1 MVGFIGRETELQML
15 QRRYDS
21 GKFECVVVYGRRRI
35 GKTAL
40 INRFVQDKPAIFYTA
55 TENGAERNLKGLSAS
70 IARYRNGLNSLG
82 SPVYEDYRDA
92 FEDVFR
98 MAERDRLI
106 LVIDE
111 YPYLAKAEPMVSS
124 LLQQLIDQHHGTG
137 KLMLILSGSSMSF
150 MERQVLGYQS
160 PLYGRRTAQIKVMP
174 FDYRESRGFV
184 PDMGKED
191 AAVVY
196 GITGGIPQYLI
207 QFDDGVSLEENLR
220 WNVLDPSA
228 YLFEE
233 PGKLLQE
240 ELRKPA
246 EYNNIIQTIASG
258 ASSGVKIANGSHIE
272 QTVLS
277 HYLRNLSDLHIIVKE
292 TPYPEGSRRGIWRIE
307 DLLFRF
313 WYRYIPDNMSLIESG
328 HADIAVQLIMKD
340 LPNYMGG
347 VFEDICRQ
355 WLWANTATDRVPFLL
370 THMGRWWGGD
380 PRTKR
385 QEEIDIVADGKP
397 SGRRLYCECKW
408 RGKSTDIPEL
418 EQLRYRSALVD
429 MERKDYMLFSKAGF
443 TDRLRARAAEDGNV
457 RLVSFADM

>member
-1 MVGFIGRETELQML
+1 
-15 QRRYDS
+15 
-21 GKFECVVVYGRRRI
+21 
-35 GKTAL
+35 
-40 INRFVQDKPAIFYTA
+40 
-55 TENGAERNLKGLSAS
+55 
-70 IARYRNGLNSLG
+70 
-82 SPVYEDYRDA
+82 
-92 FEDVFR
+92 
-98 MAERDRLI
+98 
-106 LVIDE
+106 
-111 YPYLAKAEPMVSS
+111 
-124 LLQQLIDQHHGTG
+124 
-137 KLMLILSGSSMSF
+137 MLILSGSSMSF

>member
-1 MVGFIGRETELQML
+1 MVGFIGRETELRML

-70 IARYRNGLNSLG
+70 IARYRNGLNSVG

-328 HADIAVQLIMKD
+328 TCRYRRPAHHEGSAELHGRRVRGHMPPVAMGQYCNRPGAVPAHPYGPMV
-340 LPNYMGG
+340 G
-347 VFEDICRQ
+347 RRS
-355 WLWANTATDRVPFLL
+355 ANQAA
-370 THMGRWWGGD
+370 GGD
-380 PRTKR
+380 RHRRGRQAVRPPSVLRMQMARQIDRYPR
-385 QEEIDIVADGKP
+385 A
-397 SGRRLYCECKW
+397 
-408 RGKSTDIPEL
+408 
-418 EQLRYRSALVD
+418 
-429 MERKDYMLFSKAGF
+429 
-443 TDRLRARAAEDGNV
+443 
-457 RLVSFADM
+457 

>member
-1 MVGFIGRETELQML
+1 
-15 QRRYDS
+15 
-21 GKFECVVVYGRRRI
+21 
-35 GKTAL
+35 
-40 INRFVQDKPAIFYTA
+40 
-55 TENGAERNLKGLSAS
+55 
-70 IARYRNGLNSLG
+70 
-82 SPVYEDYRDA
+82 
-92 FEDVFR
+92 

-220 WNVLDPSA
+220 WNVLDPST

-328 HADIAVQLIMKD
+328 
-340 LPNYMGG
+340 
-347 VFEDICRQ
+347 
-355 WLWANTATDRVPFLL
+355 
-370 THMGRWWGGD
+370 
-380 PRTKR
+380 
-385 QEEIDIVADGKP
+385 
-397 SGRRLYCECKW
+397 
-408 RGKSTDIPEL
+408 
-418 EQLRYRSALVD
+418 
-429 MERKDYMLFSKAGF
+429 
-443 TDRLRARAAEDGNV
+443 
-457 RLVSFADM
+457 